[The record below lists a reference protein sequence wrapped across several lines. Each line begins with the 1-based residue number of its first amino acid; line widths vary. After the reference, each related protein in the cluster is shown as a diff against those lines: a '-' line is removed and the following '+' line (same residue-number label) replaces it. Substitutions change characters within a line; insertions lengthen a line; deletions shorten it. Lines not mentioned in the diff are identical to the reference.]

1 MSRDTVTDMLKR
13 AGDETD
19 PVQRGLLLAEAQ
31 VIGTLDVAARLES
44 MQAVLTEGFAILDD
58 KLALLYVTM

>member
-1 MSRDTVTDMLKR
+1 MNRDRVTDMLKR

-31 VIGTLDVAARLES
+31 VMASLCIMDRLEDILS
-44 MQAVLTEGFAILDD
+44 QAELIGANSI
-58 KLALLYVTM
+58 